1 MKVSASRDPIV
12 LMVGRGA
19 IRGVTCVLILKLV
32 LVWSHSILY
41 EKSLRPSGAFMRGQY
56 SPSPSQERTE
66 HTAAR
71 HSKHYSYEL
80 DRWHMAPA
88 CHNAGPGHSGAAWA
102 HSIEGCSW
110 NSTREVRP

>member
-1 MKVSASRDPIV
+1 
-12 LMVGRGA
+12 MVGRGA
-19 IRGVTCVLILKLV
+19 IRGVTCVLILVLV

-41 EKSLRPSGAFMRGQY
+41 EKSLNPSGAFMRGQY
-56 SPSPSQERTE
+56 SPSPSPSQERTE

-71 HSKHYSYEL
+71 QSKHYSHEP
-80 DRWHMAPA
+80 DRWDMAPA

-102 HSIEGCSW
+102 DSIEGYSW